1 MASIGVDGW
10 YQYGINKRKKSIRGR
25 ILLLHVIHCFNT
37 YYCCMCTVPPLQ
49 YRARSFKAPPRIQET
64 TGKFPELLVAC
75 QVSELILIQHLGL
88 GCSTSFNSSTRL
100 IKNDRALVHHQV
112 RVNSR
117 VAAYCCLLHVIGIQ
131 DNTAP
136 AKLISAEVILF
147 LFLHWDFYLIC
158 KTYLFFFELCG
169 LFVLREWY

>member
-1 MASIGVDGW
+1 MDDTSTELIKERKASEVEYYSYMSFIASILTTAVCV
-10 YQYGINKRKKSIRGR
+10 QS
-25 ILLLHVIHCFNT
+25 LPCNT
-37 YYCCMCTVPPLQ
+37 E
-49 YRARSFKAPPRIQET
+49 SFKAPPRIQET

-136 AKLISAEVILF
+136 AKLISAEVILL

-158 KTYLFFFELCG
+158 KTYLFFSELCG